1 MGGQTRPNLKV
12 QDGCG
17 NRCSFCIIPDHPRPQ
32 PFSVAR
38 RLACDN
44 VQAFA
49 DAGGTELVLSG
60 INLGRWGRDLKPQR
74 TLEELVSAI
83 LLRTT
88 LPRLRLSSIEP
99 MDWTP
104 QLLALFRGQSGSRLA
119 RHAHLPLQ
127 SGSDAILRAMHRRYR
142 PWHYAEKLRLIREN
156 MPDAAIGAD
165 VMVGFPGES
174 EALFEESFAFIAAQP
189 FTYLHLFP
197 FSARPGTR
205 AWQLAQE
212 YPVSPRV
219 VAERMAR
226 LRAADRRQ
234 ESCFPAEFPGPRT
247 ACGYFAHS
255 ARRNDQGADRQF
267 S

>member
-1 MGGQTRPNLKV
+1 MDDTFAHSELAMPEGGWLAVGRRPDASQSQSAGWLWEPLLLLHHPH
-12 QDGCG
+12 D
-17 NRCSFCIIPDHPRPQ
+17 PRPQ
-32 PFSVAR
+32 PFLS
-38 RLACDN
+38 LEACLRN

-49 DAGGTELVLSG
+49 AGGGTELVLSG
-60 INLGRWGRDLKPQR
+60 INLGRWGRDLTPER

-83 LLRTT
+83 LLRTA

-104 QLLALFRGQSGSRLA
+104 GLLALFRAHAVTPGARLA

-142 PWHYAEKLRLIREN
+142 PWHYAEKLRLIRES

-174 EALFEESFAFIAAQP
+174 DALFEESFAFIAAQP

-205 AWQLAQE
+205 AWQLA
-212 YPVSPRV
+212 RNI
-219 VAERMAR
+219 RCRRRR
-226 LRAADRRQ
+226 LRSAWH
-234 ESCFPAEFPGPRT
+234 
-247 ACGYFAHS
+247 ACGH
-255 ARRNDQGADRQF
+255 
-267 S
+267 